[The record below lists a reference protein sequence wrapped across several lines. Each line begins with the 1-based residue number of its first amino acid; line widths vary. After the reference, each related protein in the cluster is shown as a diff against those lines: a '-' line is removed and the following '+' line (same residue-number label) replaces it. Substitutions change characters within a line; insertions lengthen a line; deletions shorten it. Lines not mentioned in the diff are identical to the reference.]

1 MTKTM
6 PLRVV
11 FMGTP
16 DFAVASLQALL
27 DGPDQVVAVVSQ
39 PDRPKGRGRKLSP
52 PPVKTLATAHGI
64 PVLQPLKIRTEA
76 FHDELLTFR
85 PDLLVVAAYGR
96 ILPPGLLHLAPL
108 GAINVHGSLL
118 PRHRGA
124 APVQWAII
132 NGDREVGVT
141 IIQMDEGM
149 DTGDI
154 LLADA
159 MVADPDE
166 TAGSLFGKLAEL
178 GSRTLLAAIKRLKAG
193 DLPPTP
199 QDHSRATAAP
209 MLKKENGLID
219 WSLPA
224 ERLHC
229 LIRGL
234 DPWPAASCR
243 IGGQRCNLFS
253 PEVIHK
259 DGEAAPGTVV
269 AATREGL
276 LVATG
281 YNLLLI
287 REIQP
292 EGRKRMTVS
301 AFLCGHPLPAGTLLA
316 P

>member
-1 MTKTM
+1 MTTTP
-6 PLRVV
+6 PLRII

-27 DGPDQVVAVVSQ
+27 AGPDEVVAVVSQ
-39 PDRPKGRGRKLSP
+39 PDRPKGRGKKLSP
-52 PPVKTLATAHGI
+52 TPVKTLAAAHGI
-64 PVLQPLKIRTEA
+64 PVLQPLKIRTED
-76 FHDELLTFR
+76 FRDELLAFR
-85 PDLLVVAAYGR
+85 PDLVVVAAYGR
-96 ILPPGLLHLAPL
+96 ILPPSLLHLAPY

-132 NGDREVGVT
+132 DGDREVGVT

-159 MVADPDE
+159 MEADPDE
-166 TAGSLFGKLAEL
+166 TAGSLFVKLAEL
-178 GSRTLLAAIKRLKAG
+178 GGRTLRRAIARLKAG

-209 MLKKENGLID
+209 MLKKEDGIIN

-234 DPWPAASCR
+234 DPWPAAACR

-253 PEVIHK
+253 PEVLHK
-259 DGEAAPGTVV
+259 DSEAAPGTVV
-269 AATREGL
+269 AATKEGL

-281 YNLLLI
+281 HNLLLI

-292 EGRKRMTVS
+292 EGRKRMAVS
-301 AFLCGHPLPAGTLLA
+301 AFLCGHPLAAGTLLVS
-316 P
+316 

>member
-1 MTKTM
+1 MTG
-6 PLRVV
+6 PLRIV

-16 DFAVASLQALL
+16 DFAAASLQALL
-27 DGPDQVVAVVSQ
+27 DGPDKVVAVVSQ
-39 PDRPKGRGRKLSP
+39 PDRPKGRGKKLSP
-52 PPVKTLATAHGI
+52 PPVKTLAEAHGL

-76 FHDELLTFR
+76 FRDELLAFR
-85 PDLLVVAAYGR
+85 PDLLVVTAYGR
-96 ILPPGLLHLAPL
+96 ILPPSLLRLAPL

-124 APVQWAII
+124 APIQWAII

-154 LLADA
+154 LMAA
-159 MVADPDE
+159 STTADPDE
-166 TAGSLFGKLAEL
+166 TAGSLFVKLAEL
-178 GSRTLLAAIKRLKAG
+178 GGRTLLSALERLKAG

-199 QDHSRATAAP
+199 QDHSLATSAP
-209 MLKKENGLID
+209 MLKKEDGILD
-219 WSLPA
+219 WSLSA
-224 ERLHC
+224 DRLHC

-243 IGGQRCNLFS
+243 IDGLRCNLFA
-253 PEVIHK
+253 PEVLHK
-259 DGEAAPGTVV
+259 DSPATPGTLVH
-269 AATREGL
+269 AGRDGL
-276 LVATG
+276 LIATG
-281 YNLLLI
+281 HNLLLI

-292 EGRKRMTVS
+292 EGKKRMPVS
-301 AFLCGHPLPAGTLLA
+301 SFLCGHSLAAGILLA

>member
-1 MTKTM
+1 
-6 PLRVV
+6 
-11 FMGTP
+11 MGTP

-27 DGPDQVVAVVSQ
+27 AGPDKVVAVVSQ
-39 PDRPKGRGRKLSP
+39 PDRPKGRGKKLRP
-52 PPVKTLATAHGI
+52 TPVKTLAAAHGI

-76 FHDELLTFR
+76 FRDELLAFR
-85 PDLLVVAAYGR
+85 PDLVVVAAYGR
-96 ILPPGLLHLAPL
+96 ILPPSLLHLAPY

-132 NGDREVGVT
+132 DGDREVGVT

-159 MVADPDE
+159 MEADPDE
-166 TAGSLFGKLAEL
+166 TAGSLFVKLAEL
-178 GSRTLLAAIKRLKAG
+178 GGRTLRRAIARLKAG

-209 MLKKENGLID
+209 MLKKEDGIID
-219 WSLPA
+219 WGLPA

-234 DPWPAASCR
+234 DPWPAAACR
-243 IGGQRCNLFS
+243 IDGQRCNLFS
-253 PEVIHK
+253 PEVLHK
-259 DGEAAPGTVV
+259 DSEAAPGTLV

-292 EGRKRMTVS
+292 EGRKRMAVS
-301 AFLCGHPLPAGTLLA
+301 AFLCGHPLAAGTLLA

>member
-1 MTKTM
+1 MTMTP
-6 PLRVV
+6 PLRII

-27 DGPDQVVAVVSQ
+27 AGPDEVVAVVSQ
-39 PDRPKGRGRKLSP
+39 PDKPKGRGKKLSP
-52 PPVKTLATAHGI
+52 TPVKTLAAAHGI

-76 FHDELLTFR
+76 FRDELLAFR
-85 PDLLVVAAYGR
+85 PDLVVVAAYGR
-96 ILPPGLLHLAPL
+96 ILPPSLLHLAPF

-132 NGDREVGVT
+132 TGDREVGVT

-159 MVADPDE
+159 MEADPDE
-166 TAGSLFGKLAEL
+166 TAGSLFVKLAEL
-178 GSRTLLAAIKRLKAG
+178 GGRTLRRAIDRLKTG

-209 MLKKENGLID
+209 MLKKEDGIID

-234 DPWPAASCR
+234 DPWPAAACR

-259 DGEAAPGTVV
+259 DSAAAPGTLV
-269 AATREGL
+269 AADREGL
-276 LVATG
+276 LIATG

-292 EGRKRMTVS
+292 EGRKRMAVS
-301 AFLCGHPLPAGTLLA
+301 AFLCGHPLAVGTLLA
-316 P
+316 S

>member
-1 MTKTM
+1 MTP
-6 PLRVV
+6 PLRII

-27 DGPDQVVAVVSQ
+27 AGPDEVVAVISQ
-39 PDRPKGRGRKLSP
+39 PDKPKGRGKKLSP
-52 PPVKTLATAHGI
+52 TPVKTLAAAHGI

-76 FHDELLTFR
+76 FRDELLAFR
-85 PDLLVVAAYGR
+85 PDLVVVAAYGR
-96 ILPPGLLHLAPL
+96 ILPPSLLHLAPF

-132 NGDREVGVT
+132 TGDREVGVT

-159 MVADPDE
+159 MEADPDE
-166 TAGSLFGKLAEL
+166 TAGSLFVKLAEL
-178 GSRTLLAAIKRLKAG
+178 GGRTLRRAIDRLKTG

-209 MLKKENGLID
+209 MLKKEDGIID

-234 DPWPAASCR
+234 DPWPAAACR

-259 DGEAAPGTVV
+259 DSAAAPGTLV
-269 AATREGL
+269 AADREGL
-276 LVATG
+276 LIATG

-292 EGRKRMTVS
+292 EGRKRMAVS
-301 AFLCGHPLPAGTLLA
+301 AFLCGHPLAVGTLLA
-316 P
+316 S